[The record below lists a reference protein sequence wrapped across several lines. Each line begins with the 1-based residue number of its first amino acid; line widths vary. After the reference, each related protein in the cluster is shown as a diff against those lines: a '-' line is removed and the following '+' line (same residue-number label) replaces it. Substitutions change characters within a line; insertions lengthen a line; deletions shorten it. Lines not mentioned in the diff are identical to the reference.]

1 MTDRVR
7 LAVHEA
13 LLGREQRDLLSDED
27 RLRFAGQR
35 VLITGAGGSLG
46 SELARQVAACRP
58 ARLTLFEQCEYN
70 LFHVERELAA
80 AWPDVPLDPVL
91 GDVSRLRQLR
101 SACQQARPH
110 VVYHAAAYKHVTMVE
125 RAVCPAVETNVFGT
139 LFTAR
144 AAAEVGARLVVVSS
158 DKAAQPRSVMGA
170 TKRLA
175 ELVALAEADS
185 IFRPLAVRFGN
196 ILGSSGSLVEILI
209 ARIQAGLPIQLTDPD
224 ATRYFMTAR
233 EAVGLILKADLIGR
247 AGEIYWLDMGAPV
260 RIGDLA
266 LRLLAIAGEAGLRPV
281 PIEVIGLRPGEKL
294 REDLTSQGLDLSRTT
309 HGRIW
314 VARQRA
320 IDVGRV
326 RRALRALRDDVR
338 RHDPMSAITDLCAAV
353 PDFVASREARQVAAM
368 TAVHAT
374 PTHDADWRAAE
385 IA

>member
-1 MTDRVR
+1 
-7 LAVHEA
+7 
-13 LLGREQRDLLSDED
+13 
-27 RLRFAGQR
+27 
-35 VLITGAGGSLG
+35 
-46 SELARQVAACRP
+46 
-58 ARLTLFEQCEYN
+58 
-70 LFHVERELAA
+70 
-80 AWPDVPLDPVL
+80 
-91 GDVSRLRQLR
+91 
-101 SACQQARPH
+101 
-110 VVYHAAAYKHVTMVE
+110 YKHVTMAE

-139 LFTAR
+139 LNVAR
-144 AAAEVGARLVVVSS
+144 GAQEVAARLVVVSS

-175 ELVALAEADS
+175 ELIALSEAGS
-185 IFRPLAVRFGN
+185 TFRPLAVRFGN
-196 ILGSSGSLVEILI
+196 ILGSSGSVVELMIE
-209 ARIQAGLPIQLTDPD
+209 RIQAGLPIQLTDPD

-233 EAVGLILKADLIGR
+233 EAVSLILKADLIGR

-266 LRLLAIAGEAGLRPV
+266 VRLLAVAERAGFAPV

-320 IDVGRV
+320 IDEGRV

-338 RHDPMSAITDLCAAV
+338 RHDPMSAITDLCGAV
-353 PDFVASREARQVAAM
+353 PDFVPSPEARQMAAM

-374 PTHDADWRAAE
+374 PAHDFDWRSVR